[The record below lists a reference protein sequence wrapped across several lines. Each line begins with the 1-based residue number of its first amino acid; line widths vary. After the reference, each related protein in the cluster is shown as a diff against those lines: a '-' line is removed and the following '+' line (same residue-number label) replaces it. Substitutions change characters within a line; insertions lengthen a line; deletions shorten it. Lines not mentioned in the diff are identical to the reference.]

1 MSKPESAGF
10 IIFRRLEQ
18 NPIEYLLLQT
28 PIGKQHWTPPKGK
41 IYIQYK
47 FRKVELLKKL
57 SKCFILIGVYVI
69 WRLMNRHYKQ
79 LNVKQEEAGL
89 EKSDFE
95 YYDKFEETIT
105 YDCNGRPKS
114 VAYYLG
120 RLRNAEQSIQLSDE
134 HQQLCWST
142 LEDACRLASH
152 SETQN
157 ALRKA
162 DEFIQKN
169 L

>member
-28 PIGKQHWTPPKGK
+28 PIGKQHWTPPKGHLEADESPLQAAERETK
-41 IYIQYK
+41 
-47 FRKVELLKKL
+47 
-57 SKCFILIGVYVI
+57 
-69 WRLMNRHYKQ
+69 
-79 LNVKQEEAGL
+79 EEAGL

-105 YDCNGRPKS
+105 YDCNGRPKI
-114 VAYYLG
+114 VVYYLG

-134 HQQLCWST
+134 HHNLCWST
-142 LEDACRLASH
+142 LEDACRIANH

-157 ALRKA
+157 VIRKA